1 MKNTDK
7 FILLLIFGVLNIG
20 VLYYIS
26 TFFNIWYGLLT
37 VGVISFCIGKTIAGR
52 NTNKNIKEKQTTQIK
67 QATQTKQ
74 VPQNNQKK
82 RYKEHNS
89 YEKRGIGNGNKK

>member
-20 VLYYIS
+20 ALYYIS

-52 NTNKNIKEKQTTQIK
+52 NTNKNIKEKQTKQI
-67 QATQTKQ
+67 TQTKQ